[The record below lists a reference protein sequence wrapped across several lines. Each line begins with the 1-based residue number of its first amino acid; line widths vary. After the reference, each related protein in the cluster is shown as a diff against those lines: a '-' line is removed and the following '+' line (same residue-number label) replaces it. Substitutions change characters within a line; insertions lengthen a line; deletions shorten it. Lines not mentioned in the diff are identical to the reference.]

1 MKGCE
6 EPNERTLRRLSLH
19 PPSEVN
25 PYTTHIHEH
34 PSVLLAIPSPGRLRE
49 MMAAG
54 IAGGLDLA
62 VELGCGSGNF
72 LVEMAARHPSMAFA
86 GFELRYKRLV
96 KAARKIERRG
106 LKNAWLVRD
115 LAERFPLYFEP
126 ESLSRVYLNFPDPWP
141 KPSQWKHRLLNA
153 DFFTVLGRVLR
164 PDGRFCFKTDH
175 SGYLLHVLS
184 ILSHAPGWR
193 IRAFHN
199 DIQRSRLANL
209 SVRSEFENLFRAMG
223 KPVFYL
229 ELDKAGATG

>member
-1 MKGCE
+1 M
-6 EPNERTLRRLSLH
+6 RRLSLH

-25 PYTTHIHEH
+25 PYTKHIHEH
-34 PSVLLAIPSPGRLRE
+34 PSVLLPSPSPEGLRK
-49 MMAAG
+49 MMAPG
-54 IAGGLDLA
+54 IASGLELA

-72 LVEMAARHPSMAFA
+72 LVEMAALHPTMAFT

-96 KAARKIERRG
+96 KAARKIERKG

-126 ESLSRVYLNFPDPWP
+126 ESLARVYLNFPDPWP
-141 KPSQWKHRLLNA
+141 KRAQWKHRLVNA
-153 DFFTVLGRVLR
+153 AFFSMLSRYLKPG
-164 PDGRFCFKTDH
+164 GRFCFKTDH

-199 DIQRSRLANL
+199 DIQSSRLANRL
-209 SVRSEFENLFRAMG
+209 VGSEFENLFRAMG

-229 ELDKAGATG
+229 ELDKLGATG

>member
-1 MKGCE
+1 M
-6 EPNERTLRRLSLH
+6 RRLSLH
-19 PPSEVN
+19 PPSPVN
-25 PYTTHIHEH
+25 PYTRHIHEH
-34 PSVLLAIPSPGRLRE
+34 PSVLLPNPSPRELRK
-49 MMAAG
+49 MMAPG
-54 IAGGLDLA
+54 IAGGLKLA

-72 LVEMAARHPSMAFA
+72 LIEMAARHPTMAFA

-96 KAARKIERRG
+96 KAARKIERAG

-115 LAERFPLYFEP
+115 LAERFPLYFEL
-126 ESLSRVYLNFPDPWP
+126 ESLDRVYLNFPDPWP
-141 KPSQWKHRLLNA
+141 KPSQWKHRLVNS
-153 DFFTVLGRVLR
+153 DFFSSLGRYLR
-164 PDGRFCFKTDH
+164 PGGRFCFKTDH

-209 SVRSEFENLFRAMG
+209 SASSEFERLFRAMG

-229 ELDKAGATG
+229 ELEKPGATG